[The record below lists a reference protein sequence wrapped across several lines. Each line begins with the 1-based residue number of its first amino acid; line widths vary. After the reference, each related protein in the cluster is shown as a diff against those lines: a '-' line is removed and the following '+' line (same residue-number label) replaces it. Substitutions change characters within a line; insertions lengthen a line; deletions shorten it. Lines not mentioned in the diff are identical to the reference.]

1 MEAIEK
7 IKIGI
12 FVLLILIVS
21 FSMIFMYIE
30 GWTLLQAIYFSV
42 ATISTVGYG
51 DFSPKTELGQFFT
64 ILFII
69 FGVSTGLYTLG
80 AFAESFI
87 GGYFKRY
94 NRMVKM
100 KKRIDMLENH
110 YIVCGYGRI
119 GRVVV
124 DRLRESGLD
133 YVTIDSNSEILKAE
147 FEKDP
152 DFNYIIGDATH
163 DEYLTQAHID
173 RAKALISTVST
184 DSDNVYITLSS
195 KRLNPNLYVVSKADE
210 QVAMDKLLIAGADK
224 VVSPYMIGGLRV
236 AELAMKPG
244 ILDFVSTFMSIAKY
258 EYDEDLEI
266 RKILV
271 GKHSK
276 ITGKTL
282 TESQIRYNSG
292 ATIIGIKKEN
302 DLIVNPGPDIILEHN
317 DQIYAFGTSNQ
328 LDTLENMV

>member
-12 FVLLILIVS
+12 FVLFVLVIS
-21 FSMIFMYIE
+21 FSLIFMQIE
-30 GWTLLQAIYFSV
+30 GWTFLQAIYFSV

-51 DFSPKTELGQFFT
+51 DFYPTTDLGQFLT

-87 GGYFKRY
+87 SGYFKRY

-124 DRLRESGLD
+124 DRLKESGLD
-133 YVTIDSNSEILKAE
+133 YVAIDSNSEILKAE

-152 DFNYIIGDATH
+152 EFNYIVGDATH
-163 DEYLTQAHID
+163 DEYLIEAHID

-195 KRLNPNLYVVSKADE
+195 KRLNTNLYVVSKADE

-266 RKILV
+266 RKIIIR
-271 GKHSK
+271 KNSK
-276 ITGKTL
+276 IIGKTL

-302 DLIVNPGPDIILEHN
+302 DLLVNPGPEVILEYDDH
-317 DQIYAFGTSNQ
+317 IYAFGTSEQ
-328 LDTLENMV
+328 LDALESMV